1 MRFKILHRTT
11 YAYDSEVTTSHSE
24 AHLVPRSLP
33 GQSCLAS
40 DLVIDPAPTD
50 YRERFDYFG
59 NRASYFSLH
68 RPHRS
73 LRVAATSIVEVAD
86 SAADPTDTLPGLADP
101 GPSWEEAR
109 RRLYSEPDPDVLTA
123 RQFTID
129 SPLVTTSAALAAYA
143 RPSFPPGRPLVEAI
157 LDLSSRIN
165 DDYAYVPGAT
175 TIATRLDE
183 VLDRRK
189 GVCQDFAHL
198 AIGCVR
204 SLGLPA
210 RYVSGY
216 LETDPPPGRERL
228 LGADAS
234 HAWLSVH
241 VPEHGWLD
249 IDPTN
254 DQRPSGRHITTAWG
268 RDYSDVTPLKGVVFS
283 TGGHHSLEVAVDV
296 VAIS

>member
-1 MRFKILHRTT
+1 MRFQIQHRTT
-11 YAYDSEVTTSHSE
+11 YVYSDAVSTSHSE

-33 GQSCLAS
+33 GQACRSS
-40 DLVIDPAPTD
+40 ELVIDPAPAD

-59 NRASYFSLH
+59 NRTSYFSLH
-68 RPHRS
+68 QPHWS
-73 LRVAATSIVEVAD
+73 LQVSATSIVDVAD
-86 SAADPTDTLPGLADP
+86 GAPDPTDPLPGLADV
-101 GPSWEEAR
+101 GPSWQEAR
-109 RRLYSEPDPDVLTA
+109 RLLRTEPDPELLTA
-123 RQFTID
+123 RQFTLD

-143 RPSFPPGRPLVEAI
+143 RPSFPAGRPLIQAI
-157 LDLSSRIN
+157 LDLSRRIN
-165 DDYAYVPGAT
+165 SDYAYVPGAT

-183 VLDRRK
+183 VLDRRQ

-198 AIGCVR
+198 AIGCLR
-204 SLGLPA
+204 SMGLPA

-241 VPEHGWLD
+241 VPGHGWLD
-249 IDPTN
+249 VDPTN

-283 TGGHHSLEVAVDV
+283 PGGHHSLEVAVDV
-296 VAIS
+296 VAVS